1 MRTTRDF
8 VVPISEHMKHHPLS
22 RFLMPSLACAMISGC
37 ALRPGD
43 PEYSFYSPNV
53 LPEPTQGTG
62 MNSFSGGQGTARY
75 SNPFGSSI
83 WNRPPAPPR
92 ALGSAPIPAYTGPWW
107 MHQSSQGTQVINLR
121 QNGSQFVDDRGNQ
134 FTPTGDG
141 NLRDAN
147 GKIYR
152 ASSDG
157 RWRPF

>member
-1 MRTTRDF
+1 
-8 VVPISEHMKHHPLS
+8 
-22 RFLMPSLACAMISGC
+22 
-37 ALRPGD
+37 
-43 PEYSFYSPNV
+43 
-53 LPEPTQGTG
+53 
-62 MNSFSGGQGTARY
+62 
-75 SNPFGSSI
+75 
-83 WNRPPAPPR
+83 
-92 ALGSAPIPAYTGPWW
+92 